1 MNTEQK
7 INKIKELQNNVELD
21 SILKIAFFLEDDD
34 LAVKLTAI
42 EALGNCPIAKVLSRF

>member
-7 INKIKELQNNVELD
+7 INKIKELQKNIEWD
-21 SILKIAFFLEDDD
+21 SILKIAIFLEDDD

-42 EALGNCPIAKVLSRF
+42 EALGGVP